1 MKYNNFENNFI
12 YMGDFMDY
20 ITIKEAAAKWGVSTR
35 AVTYHVVS
43 GRIAGAIK
51 RGNLWLIPQN
61 SPQPSDERRKKSL
74 MQSEKESS
82 VSKDIYDLYEQRKHE
97 DSWPFQSLYENKE
110 LFAQIVK
117 HFPYPMHICAPDG
130 TMLLANEAYLEFAKI
145 SNPERLYKKQN
156 VLLDPDLERWGIKD
170 FVLRAFQG
178 EAIHAYDVKV
188 PYQEIIERLGDDKEL
203 VCESLFHNMTALP
216 IYDNNNQLLFIVF
229 IFITSRS
236 YQDREEIIKGKEY
249 IDDHWKEEFD
259 IDKLAGIVH
268 MSRYHYTRLFKQ
280 HTGMSPY
287 NYYQDVKFG
296 KLKEKLC
303 DINLSITQV
312 FEECGVDYSGKLAKK
327 FKDKTGMTPSQ
338 YRAIMTQK

>member
-1 MKYNNFENNFI
+1 
-12 YMGDFMDY
+12 MGDFMDY

-35 AVTYHVVS
+35 AVTYHVVN

-61 SPQPSDERRKKSL
+61 SPRPSDERRKKSL
-74 MQSEKESS
+74 IQSKKESG
-82 VSKDIYDLYEQRKHE
+82 VSKDIYDLYEQNRHE

-110 LFAQIVK
+110 LFMKIVK

-130 TMLLANEAYLEFAKI
+130 TMLLANEAYLKFAKI
-145 SNPERLYKKQN
+145 SNPERLYKKHN
-156 VLLDPDLERWGIKD
+156 ILLNPNLERWGVKD

-178 EAIHAYDVKV
+178 ETVYANDIKV
-188 PYQEIIERLGDDKEL
+188 PYQEIVERLADDKEL
-203 VCESLFHNMTALP
+203 VFESLFHNMTALP
-216 IYDNNNQLLFIVF
+216 IRDSANQLIFVVF

-268 MSRYHYTRLFKQ
+268 MSRHHYTRLFKQ
-280 HTGMSPY
+280 HTGMTPY
-287 NYYQDVKFG
+287 AYYQDVKFS
-296 KLKEKLC
+296 KLKEILC
-303 DINLSITQV
+303 DTNLSITQV
-312 FEECGVDYSGKLAKK
+312 FDQCGMDYNGNLAKK
-327 FKDKTGMTPSQ
+327 FKDALGMTPAK
-338 YRAIMTQK
+338 YRATMTPK